1 MLWQPPIMNKDA
13 ILATTIGLILGL
25 LISGIFIFGP
35 NLARALPKFKFPS
48 LALPKTTSK
57 TTPTPTPTLKEFSL
71 SITAPLAEGIEP
83 KKDVVV
89 SGATA
94 PGATVVI
101 QGPMDADVVIAGE
114 DGAYAGKVTA
124 VEGKNDMF
132 VTAYAEKKQATQ
144 RITIYYTE
152 ENF

>member
-1 MLWQPPIMNKDA
+1 MATMNKDA

-25 LISGIFIFGP
+25 LISGLFIFGP

-48 LALPKTTSK
+48 FSLTKTPSK
-57 TTPTPTPTLKEFSL
+57 VTPTPTPTLKEFSL
-71 SITAPLAEGIEP
+71 TITAPPPDGIEP

-89 SGATA
+89 SGMTA
-94 PGATVVI
+94 PEATVVI
-101 QGPMDADVVIAGE
+101 QGPTDADVVIAGQ
-114 DGAYAGKVTA
+114 DGAYAGKITA
-124 VEGKNDMF
+124 SEGKNDVF
-132 VTAYAEKKQATQ
+132 VTAYAEQKQASQ